1 MSNPLYSY
9 SSDASPEF
17 QSYLADLMGKFVQ
30 HIDNDLALSSLGGD
44 ASHPFSAVRDGD
56 VVHLMYP
63 QNVKQGDLLAAVITA
78 LASTIPTCVLHE
90 STAGW
95 SEPEWSTE
103 SRRHLGG
110 LLTGLQAVPESFSHT
125 SAPADL
131 ARISLW
137 ITTCAAALSRPGGVA
152 DAQGDVLPSTV
163 GGLKS
168 ASKYMTKVISGL
180 RSSVTDD
187 SCLKAIDTLSM
198 LLKIW
203 QKENYDKSL
212 TIVRK
217 CKIGWASVLFRAAPT
232 ETIKG
237 KRGRPD
243 QTVLRPPVKP
253 SRSPWLSPA
262 ERSELGKLFK
272 DDWSFLE
279 DFRKSFIALAPEQQ
293 HRQFGSY
300 IRRIKEKYEHLNSL
314 SNSIHSRIGKRKYW
328 IEKVC
333 KADNFKPKAK
343 KNESESFLLSQH
355 FFKKDLTKLDQRVK
369 KVFSPLTYLDEIP
382 YRSTTIY
389 GNCFSSDDQPCRI
402 TASDFTE
409 NDDGEAFRLWQI
421 WAEYTRP
428 VFPSS
433 TVTIEDPPQLDN
445 FNPFSVLPE
454 RGA

>member
-1 MSNPLYSY
+1 
-9 SSDASPEF
+9 
-17 QSYLADLMGKFVQ
+17 MGKFIHSV
-30 HIDNDLALSSLGGD
+30 DNDLALSSLGGD

-63 QNVKQGDLLAAVITA
+63 QNVQKGDLLAAVITA

-110 LLTGLQAVPESFSHT
+110 LLTGIQAVPESFSHT

-131 ARISLW
+131 ARISMW

-163 GGLKS
+163 GGQKS
-168 ASKYMTKVISGL
+168 ASKYMTKVIAGL
-180 RSSVTDD
+180 RSSITDD
-187 SCLKAIDTLSM
+187 SCLKAVDTLSM

-203 QKENYDKSL
+203 QKENYENAL

-217 CKIGWASVLFRAAPT
+217 CKIGWSSVLFRAAPT
-232 ETIKG
+232 EVIKG

-243 QTVLRPPVKP
+243 QTVVRSPVKP

-262 ERSELGKLFK
+262 ERSEIGKLFK

-279 DFRKSFIALAPEQQ
+279 SFRSAFVALSPEQQ
-293 HRQFGSY
+293 HRQFASY
-300 IRRIKEKYEHLNSL
+300 IRRIKEKYEVLNGL
-314 SNSIHSRIGKRKYW
+314 SNSLHSRIGKRKYW
-328 IEKVC
+328 IERVC
-333 KADNFKPKAK
+333 KADGYKPKAK

-355 FFKKDLTKLDQRVK
+355 FFKKDLTTLDLRVK
-369 KVFSPLTYLDEIP
+369 KIFAPVSYLDEDP
-382 YRSTTIY
+382 YKTMTTY
-389 GNCFSSDDQPCRI
+389 GNCFSDQDSPYRI
-402 TASDFTE
+402 TASDFTLA
-409 NDDGEAFRLWQI
+409 DDGEAYRLWQI

-428 VFPSS
+428 AFPPN
-433 TVTIEDPPQLDN
+433 TAKIEDPPQIDG
-445 FNPFSVLPE
+445 FNIFTKLPE
-454 RGA
+454 TEA